1 MEERYSFADSI
12 TGLTHAFN
20 TSLNLRRHGFTT
32 RLVTHSMTVGK
43 MEPFVLH
50 TIIATPP
57 ARHRA
62 ESEDSYENGQSR

>member
-32 RLVTHSMTVGK
+32 RLVQVPIMLGKDAPGVMHTVVAK
-43 MEPFVLH
+43 
-50 TIIATPP
+50 PP
-57 ARHRA
+57 ARP
-62 ESEDSYENGQSR
+62 SRRERGLL